1 MLVSPEKLELFM
13 DFLPEDLN
21 FFDFE
26 QLFKG

>member
-1 MLVSPEKLELFM
+1 MLVSPEELELFM